1 MAELGMQ
8 ELLDASPVVKTEL
21 VDVGQWVPEGKV
33 RIRVMS
39 SEAHDAYEKSLLKI
53 TVSGNK
59 INQEPDLTNQTAK
72 LLVWCI
78 CDAEGRLHYT
88 PKQIDALGKKDA
100 AMLRHIHKAAIELNG
115 LNRSIEDIAKNSESH
130 PQNSSDSD

>member
-8 ELLDASPVVKTEL
+8 ELLDSSPVVKTEL
-21 VDVGQWVPEGKV
+21 VDVSQWIPEGEV

-59 INQEPDLTNQTAK
+59 INQEPDLSNQTAK
-72 LLVWCI
+72 LLIWVI

-88 PKQIDALGKKDA
+88 PKQIDALGKKDS
-100 AMLRHIHKAAIELNG
+100 AMLRHIHKAALKLNG
-115 LNRSIEDIAKNSESH
+115 LDKSIEDIAKNSESH